1 MRRCLPLGI
10 LIVSLNIKYSLLIDN
25 IFLIGKLKNV
35 NEILI
40 RKIKR
45 ISQVQSQIKNRLVFI
60 RNKQ

>member
-35 NEILI
+35 KEILI